1 MTKPNMKLQSGGSPD
16 PDESTESDALV
27 SFLRANAPFV
37 PEPRPGLEDQLMQA
51 TLQENPNNF
60 SAQHQSRSRYRYRW
74 NGFVAAIAALGVG
87 AIAVGLGQLH
97 QWFTSPNPSSVELA
111 QLESFMINDWDE
123 TVRPSETI
131 REWD

>member
-1 MTKPNMKLQSGGSPD
+1 MTDPKMKLQSGESRD
-16 PDESTESDALV
+16 PNQSNESDALF

-37 PEPRPGLEDQLMQA
+37 PEPEAGFEDQLMQA
-51 TLQENPNNF
+51 TLQENSDTF
-60 SAQHQSRSRYRYRW
+60 SAQHQSRPRYRW
-74 NGFVAAIAALGVG
+74 NGFVAAIAALGLG

-97 QWFTSPNPSSVELA
+97 QRFTSPNPSSAELA
-111 QLESFMINDWDE
+111 QIESFMVNDWDE